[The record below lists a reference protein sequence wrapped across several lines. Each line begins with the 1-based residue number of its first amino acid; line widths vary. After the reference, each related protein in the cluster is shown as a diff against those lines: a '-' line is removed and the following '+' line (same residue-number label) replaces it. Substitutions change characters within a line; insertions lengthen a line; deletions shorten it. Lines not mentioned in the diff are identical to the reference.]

1 MKPQQLWATSTKL
14 VMFPEES
21 KAWSNEE
28 KNGYTSHG
36 KNNIELNMREWLDKR
51 LQNHNSVSCDND

>member
-36 KNNIELNMREWLDKR
+36 KYELWVKYERMVRQTSTKP
-51 LQNHNSVSCDND
+51 